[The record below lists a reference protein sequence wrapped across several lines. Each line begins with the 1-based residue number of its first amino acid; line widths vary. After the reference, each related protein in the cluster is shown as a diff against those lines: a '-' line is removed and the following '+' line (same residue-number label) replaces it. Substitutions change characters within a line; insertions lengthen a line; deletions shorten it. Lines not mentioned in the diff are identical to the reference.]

1 ANFNI
6 KNSYSFVEHTHSNNT
21 YCDIINNNYYCFRKE
36 FFMSI
41 AWKDV
46 KKNKGKY
53 TIIILVLVCTMY
65 LVFFTIGL
73 TTGLRR
79 LGASKIMNSP
89 AETFILSG
97 GSSESMVQSSFSGAH
112 ATDILED
119 LDDNSAFI
127 LGVRLANMQ
136 NLSDKTSRE
145 TFEVAYFG
153 MDPNSFMMPEIE
165 IGRTPE
171 NEQEVIASS
180 YLQAEGV
187 QLGDTI
193 YDVNMNVPFT
203 IVAFTNDET
212 YSYSPIVYLN
222 QPQYSKTT
230 ITGQMV
236 GFATVQAIVSKNE
249 KNFIPDYF
257 YHKYDIDVV
266 SKEDIVTNIP
276 GLLAQRVSF
285 LLLIISMYIISGT
298 ILAMFFYIIT
308 IQKKKELGQLKALG
322 ASTSYLLKMMLAQV
336 GIVVGL
342 SVLISVTLIYITN
355 IILPSIVPFLFS
367 WSSIL
372 TGSVIFLTVA
382 ILGSIAS
389 LWQVIN

>member
-1 ANFNI
+1 
-6 KNSYSFVEHTHSNNT
+6 
-21 YCDIINNNYYCFRKE
+21 
-36 FFMSI
+36 MSI

-389 LWQVIN
+389 LWQVINIDPIIAIGGNN